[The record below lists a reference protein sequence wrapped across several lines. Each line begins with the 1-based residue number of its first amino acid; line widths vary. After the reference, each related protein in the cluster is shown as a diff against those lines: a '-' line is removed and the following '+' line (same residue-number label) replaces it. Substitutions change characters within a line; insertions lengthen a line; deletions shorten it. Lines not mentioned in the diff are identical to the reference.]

1 MADPGDTASP
11 SDAEPDAQAHVEA
24 HGRTAGDDPR
34 ERWNTSWQ
42 QRAEEREPAAFLTR
56 RAHLLPD
63 RGRVLDVA
71 GGDGRNAVWLAQ
83 HGLEVTLVDVS
94 DVAVDRAAAR
104 AAAAGVSIEAI
115 RRDVERRGLPPGPWD
130 VIVITYFLD
139 RAVLRQ
145 APGLLA
151 VDGLL
156 LFAHPTVRNLER
168 HDRPSRA
175 WLLAEGELDELTAA
189 LDGVEVVEA
198 SEGWTEEDRHEA
210 RLVARRVSAR
220 RSGRPRGR

>member
-1 MADPGDTASP
+1 MGEQVPQPERLEGTAADTDTPPRAS
-11 SDAEPDAQAHVEA
+11 
-24 HGRTAGDDPR
+24 DDPR
-34 ERWNTSWQ
+34 ERWNESWQ
-42 QRAEEREPAAFLTR
+42 QRSEDREPAAFLTGH
-56 RAHLLPD
+56 AELLPE
-63 RGRVLDVA
+63 RGRALDVA
-71 GGDGRNAVWLAQ
+71 GGDGRNAVWLAGQ
-83 HGLEVTLVDVS
+83 GLEVTLVDVS

-104 AAAAGVSIEAI
+104 AASAGVGIEAV
-115 RRDVERRGLPPGPWD
+115 RRDVEHRGLPPGPWD

-168 HDRPSRA
+168 HDRPARE
-175 WLLAEGELDELTAA
+175 WLLAEGELAELVAGMTD
-189 LDGVEVVEA
+189 LEVIET

-220 RSGRPRGR
+220 RSAPARAR

>member
-1 MADPGDTASP
+1 MGEQGQRPGRPGDTAA
-11 SDAEPDAQAHVEA
+11 DAEASPRADE
-24 HGRTAGDDPR
+24 DPR
-34 ERWNTSWQ
+34 ERWNASWQ
-42 QRAEEREPAAFLTR
+42 QRTEEREPAAFLTQ
-56 RAHLLPD
+56 RASLLPG
-63 RGRVLDVA
+63 RGRALDVA
-71 GGDGRNAVWLAQ
+71 GGDGRNAVWLARQ
-83 HGLEVTLVDVS
+83 GLEVTLVDVS

-104 AAAAGVSIEAI
+104 AASAGVTIEAI

-130 VIVITYFLD
+130 VIVMTYFLD

-168 HDRPSRA
+168 HDRPSRE
-175 WLLAEGELDELTAA
+175 WLLAEGELDELIAA
-189 LDGVEVVEA
+189 MDGVEVIDA

-210 RLVARRVSAR
+210 RLAARRVSAR
-220 RSGRPRGR
+220 RSAPARER